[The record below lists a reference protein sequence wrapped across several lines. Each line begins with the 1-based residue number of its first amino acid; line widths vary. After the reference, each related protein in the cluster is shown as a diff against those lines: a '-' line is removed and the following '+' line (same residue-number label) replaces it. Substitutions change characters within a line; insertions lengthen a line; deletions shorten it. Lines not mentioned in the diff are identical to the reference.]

1 MLEQHLELPQA
12 EVYSGGDSVG
22 SSEDST
28 LVCVQLHSHRHA
40 DTHTGTHI
48 QYTKPIHMHVHV
60 HTHVFAHLK
69 QCTHRHDFRHVL
81 LSVCPHR

>member
-12 EVYSGGDSVG
+12 EVHSGGGVG

-40 DTHTGTHI
+40 DMHTGTHI
-48 QYTKPIHMHVHV
+48 QYVKRTHMHVHV
-60 HTHVFAHLK
+60 HTSVFAHLK
-69 QCTHRHDFRHVL
+69 QCTHRHDSRHVL
-81 LSVCPHR
+81 LSVCPYR